1 MKKATFITIVL
12 LCTLMITACGN
23 ENVATEPLL
32 TAKAYYAECEIDRQ
46 EIKSI
51 KEKLDCILENQN
63 ALADSIN
70 ELGTSNGPSEPNSN
84 SGQDVPDTNVPV
96 PTTKPSV
103 DKNSSTPTVSIMY
116 NKEFLAVPVSSKSKL
131 KPFELTYPGHPDRD
145 LYVVISGNVSRINLV
160 DEKGSYIGSISYK
173 EVNGLSSFY
182 FYMDNDGTNGAK
194 FYFEIVTTVDDHYY
208 FGVDYHS

>member
-63 ALADSIN
+63 TLADSIN
-70 ELGTSNGPSEPNSN
+70 ELGTSNGASEPNTN
-84 SGQDVPDTNVPV
+84 SGQTVPDTDVPV
-96 PTTKPSV
+96 STTKPSV
-103 DKNSSTPTVSIMY
+103 DKNSGTPTVSILY
-116 NKEFLAVPVSSKSKL
+116 NGEFLAVPVSSKSKL

-145 LYVVISGNVSRINLV
+145 LYVMVSGNVSRINLV
-160 DEKGSYIGSISYK
+160 DEKGSYIGSISYT
-173 EVNGLSSFY
+173 EVNNLNCFY
-182 FYMDNDGTNGAK
+182 FNMANDGNGVK
-194 FYFEIVTTVDDHYY
+194 FYFQIVVSEEEQYY
-208 FGVDYHS
+208 FGIDYHV